1 MCETQKLFLEFSER
15 HKEYFRSFELCANW
29 CESRFSGFK
38 FISFLCLNRN
48 WVGNKQGHIHLAC
61 HEHQRSWNIPQKGL
75 PGTHMLSGYAHSQ
88 GGQWRVVH
96 PTGRVNLFRKGDICC
111 FFQQKAQIEG
121 IIFYFF
127 FHFYNV
133 FVVHFLILL
142 PSSFS
147 ESLSKLSCARNNSVL
162 CCWTRV
168 LNLEPYFPLE
178 PTRSCI
184 IFVWFR
190 RSLFCSCLRVIF
202 WIFSNFQW
210 FISQKGEFQGQQCYS
225 ACIL

>member
-1 MCETQKLFLEFSER
+1 MNIKGPGIFPRRACQAHTCFRAMLTRREGSGEWSTQQ
-15 HKEYFRSFELCANW
+15 
-29 CESRFSGFK
+29 
-38 FISFLCLNRN
+38 
-48 WVGNKQGHIHLAC
+48 VGSIC
-61 HEHQRSWNIPQKGL
+61 S
-75 PGTHMLSGYAHSQ
+75 
-88 GGQWRVVH
+88 
-96 PTGRVNLFRKGDICC
+96 GRVTFVVFSNKRPKLK
-111 FFQQKAQIEG
+111 G
-121 IIFYFF
+121 IIFYF

-184 IFVWFR
+184 IFVWFC

>member
-1 MCETQKLFLEFSER
+1 MPWTSKVLEYSPEGPARHTHAFGLCSLAGRAVESGPPNRSGQFVLEGWHLLFFPT
-15 HKEYFRSFELCANW
+15 KGPNW
-29 CESRFSGFK
+29 
-38 FISFLCLNRN
+38 RN
-48 WVGNKQGHIHLAC
+48 
-61 HEHQRSWNIPQKGL
+61 
-75 PGTHMLSGYAHSQ
+75 Y
-88 GGQWRVVH
+88 
-96 PTGRVNLFRKGDICC
+96 
-111 FFQQKAQIEG
+111 
-121 IIFYFF
+121 FYFF

-184 IFVWFR
+184 IFVWFC